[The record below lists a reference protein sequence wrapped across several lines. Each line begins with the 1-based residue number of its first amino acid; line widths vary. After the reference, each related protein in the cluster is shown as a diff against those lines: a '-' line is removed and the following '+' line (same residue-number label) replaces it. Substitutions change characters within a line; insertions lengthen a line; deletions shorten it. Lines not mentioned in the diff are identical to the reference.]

1 MGDDAMIAIM
11 TRMDIM
17 RDDITDL
24 KLDVARANDA
34 HEDHAE
40 RLGNLED
47 MTKTVV
53 EGIEEIKNGPVYS
66 LDRVITKRVLY
77 LLSVFSKCV
86 SCGNEPKDKFSK
98 KENECCPRTPSGGG
112 NAVVSKANIEW
123 SRLGDCI
130 PNRTKV
136 SKCYGRHKRKL
147 SLRR

>member
-1 MGDDAMIAIM
+1 MGDDAMIALM

-53 EGIEEIKNGPVYS
+53 TGIEEIKNGPVYS
-66 LDRVITKRVLY
+66 LDRVITKRVAQ
-77 LLSVFSKCV
+77 V
-86 SCGNEPKDKFSK
+86 
-98 KENECCPRTPSGGG
+98 SGGMG
-112 NAVVSKANIEW
+112 LLVFVGLS
-123 SRLGDCI
+123 SLGI
-130 PNRTKV
+130 F
-136 SKCYGRHKRKL
+136 
-147 SLRR
+147 

>member
-1 MGDDAMIAIM
+1 MIALM

-53 EGIEEIKNGPVYS
+53 TGIEEIKNGPVYS
-66 LDRVITKRVLY
+66 LDRVITKRVAQ
-77 LLSVFSKCV
+77 V
-86 SCGNEPKDKFSK
+86 
-98 KENECCPRTPSGGG
+98 SGGMG
-112 NAVVSKANIEW
+112 LLVFVGLS
-123 SRLGDCI
+123 SLGI
-130 PNRTKV
+130 F
-136 SKCYGRHKRKL
+136 
-147 SLRR
+147 